1 MVDKIGEMAMSST
14 EGPGSLDLGFPMAA
28 QWNYMNIS
36 SHVPLDGLQMNANL
50 VSFRCRRHVYV
61 HVKNEKNGFFFSF
74 DVHRRG
80 LYVRCCHQSVG
91 WSTSHSII
99 HGSLAIS

>member
-1 MVDKIGEMAMSST
+1 MVNEMGEMTMSST

-50 VSFRCRRHVYV
+50 VSFRRH
-61 HVKNEKNGFFFSF
+61 HVKNEKKNDFFFFSF